1 MNSGSYGSYSYG
13 SYLYPTEFND
23 KLYFRADDGENGAEL
38 WVSDGTTEGTQL
50 VKDIN
55 PGSYGYGSYPSYLI
69 EFNNKL
75 YFQAERW

>member
-1 MNSGSYGSYSYG
+1 MSTAN
-13 SYLYPTEFND
+13 
-23 KLYFRADDGENGAEL
+23 DGENGREL

-55 PGSYGYGSYPSYLI
+55 PGGDGSNPSNLT

-75 YFQAERW
+75 YFRLMMVKMATSYGSAMAQLRVLI